1 MTDID
6 LRSVMGEFA
15 TGVTAVTLD
24 SEPPHGIT
32 VNAFSSVSLDPPLVL
47 VCFDHD
53 TDAHQKLAGG
63 EAEHYCVN
71 ILTAG
76 QRILGEHFAGMT
88 DDGLEPFEEHPTE
101 TAATGAPVF
110 SESLGYVDCSVHE
123 AVEAGDHTIYIGRVE
138 AAGLRESDSDALTFY
153 ESDWGSIPD
162 ESTTAT
168 GHEE

>member
-47 VCFDHD
+47 VCLDHG
-53 TDAHQKLAGG
+53 TEAHERLVTG
-63 EAEHYCVN
+63 EAAHYCVN
-71 ILTAG
+71 ILSAE
-76 QRILGEHFAGMT
+76 QLILGEYFAGMV
-88 DDGLEPFEEHPTE
+88 DDDIDPFEEHPTE

-110 SESLGYVDCSVHE
+110 SESLGYVDCSIHE
-123 AVEAGDHTIYIGRVE
+123 AVEAGDHTVYIGRVE
-138 AAGLRESDSDALTFY
+138 AAALRESDRDALTYY
-153 ESDWGSIPD
+153 EGEWGEIP
-162 ESTTAT
+162 
-168 GHEE
+168 